1 MDITLQQ
8 VSYAYAKDTPFE
20 KRALFDVNMNI
31 PSGAYQAI
39 IGHTGS
45 GKSTILQHLNGLLKP
60 SEGVVTLGEVEIK
73 ARQKNKEIR
82 KVRQKVGIVFQF
94 PEHQL
99 FEETVLKDIM
109 FGPINYGVSEQEA
122 KLRAVELVSLL
133 GLPEEVLEKSPF
145 DLSGGQM
152 RRVAIAGVLAMN
164 PQVLVLDEPTAGLDP
179 RGRREIMDL
188 FYRIHE
194 EKGLTTVLVT
204 HSMEDAARYADRIAL
219 MHRGKCVL
227 EGTPEQVFED
237 ENRLLDYRLE
247 LPQTVKF
254 QRMVEKMMGK
264 RLPRLCLTEEQLA
277 TELALFLKGGLD
289 SSC

>member
-20 KRALFDVNMNI
+20 KRALFQVDISI
-31 PSGAYQAI
+31 PAGSYQAI

-45 GKSTILQHLNGLLKP
+45 GKSTVLQHLNGLLKP
-60 SEGVVTLGEVEIK
+60 TEGFVRLGDVEVK
-73 ARQKNKEIR
+73 AGQKNKDIR
-82 KVRQKVGIVFQF
+82 RVRQKVGIVFQF

-109 FGPINYGVSEQEA
+109 FGPMNYGVSEQEA
-122 KLRAVELVSLL
+122 KARAVELIAML
-133 GLPEEVLEKSPF
+133 GLPEDVLNKSPF

-164 PQVLVLDEPTAGLDP
+164 PEVLVLDEPTAGLDP
-179 RGRREIMDL
+179 RGRKEIMEL
-188 FYRIHE
+188 FYRIHR

-227 EGTPEQVFED
+227 EGSPEEVFAD
-237 ENRLLDYRLE
+237 EERLLDYRLE

-254 QRMVEKMMGK
+254 QRTLEKMMGR
-264 RLPRLCLTEEQLA
+264 RLPTICLTEEQLA
-277 TELALFLKGGLD
+277 KELALFLKEGRE
-289 SSC
+289 

>member
-20 KRALFDVNMNI
+20 KRALFQVDLSI
-31 PSGAYQAI
+31 PAGSYQAI

-45 GKSTILQHLNGLLKP
+45 GKSTVLQHLNGLLKP
-60 SEGVVTLGEVEIK
+60 TEGIVRLGDVEVQAGK
-73 ARQKNKEIR
+73 KNKDIR
-82 KVRQKVGIVFQF
+82 RVRQKVGIVFQF

-109 FGPINYGVSEQEA
+109 FGPMNYGVSEQEA
-122 KLRAVELVSLL
+122 KARAVELIAVL
-133 GLPEEVLEKSPF
+133 GLPEDVLDKSPF

-164 PQVLVLDEPTAGLDP
+164 PEVLVLDEPTAGLDP
-179 RGRREIMDL
+179 RGRKEIMEL
-188 FYRIHE
+188 FYRIHQ

-227 EGTPEQVFED
+227 EGSPEEVFAD
-237 ENRLLDYRLE
+237 EERLLDYRLE

-254 QRMVEKMMGK
+254 QRTVEKMMGR
-264 RLPRLCLTEEQLA
+264 RLPTICLTEEQLA
-277 TELALFLKGGLD
+277 KELALFLKEGRE
-289 SSC
+289 

>member
-20 KRALFDVNMNI
+20 KRALFQVDLSI
-31 PSGAYQAI
+31 PAGSYQAI

-45 GKSTILQHLNGLLKP
+45 GKSTVLQHLNGLLKP
-60 SEGVVTLGEVEIK
+60 TEGIVRLGDIEVIPGK
-73 ARQKNKEIR
+73 KNKEIR
-82 KVRQKVGIVFQF
+82 RVRQKVGIVFQF

-109 FGPINYGVSEQEA
+109 FGPMNYGVSEQEA
-122 KLRAVELVSLL
+122 KARAVDLVAML
-133 GLPEEVLEKSPF
+133 GLPKEVLDKSPF

-164 PQVLVLDEPTAGLDP
+164 PEVLVLDEPTAGLDP
-179 RGRREIMDL
+179 RGRKEIMEL
-188 FYRIHE
+188 FYRIHQ

-227 EGTPEQVFED
+227 EGSPEEVFAD
-237 ENRLLDYRLE
+237 EERLLDYRLE

-254 QRMVEKMMGK
+254 QRTVEKMMGR
-264 RLPRLCLTEEQLA
+264 RLPTICLTEEQLA
-277 TELALFLKGGLD
+277 KELALFLKEGRE
-289 SSC
+289 